1 MPNAD
6 QIQKAIHHLFRHEEG
21 RIPLG
26 TYAVLDA
33 ARDERIYPALTQAD
47 TESLCLYLG
56 DKAEELAA
64 VAPYLLSL
72 TKEDPFTQ
80 WLMNYGWGRSWGIFV
95 RSSASLKELH
105 RHFRKFL
112 MVYDE
117 KGTPLYFRYYDPRVL
132 RVYLPTCNESE
143 LRTVFG
149 PVDHYFVEGRE
160 ENQLIEFTWTE
171 KSKLIQ
177 NVTNL
182 IRG

>member
-95 RSSASLKELH
+95 RSPASLKELH

-117 KGTPLYFRYYDPRVL
+117 EGTSFYFRFYDPRVL
-132 RVYLPTCNESE
+132 RIYLPTCNESE
-143 LRTVFG
+143 LQTIFG
-149 PVDHYFVEGRE
+149 PVNHFYLEGKE
-160 ENQLIEFTWTE
+160 ESQLIELSCTDRL
-171 KSKLIQ
+171 KI
-177 NVTNL
+177 
-182 IRG
+182 IRSMIHL

>member
-1 MPNAD
+1 MSNAD
-6 QIQKAIHHLFRHEEG
+6 QIQKAIHHLFRQEEG
-21 RIPLG
+21 RGPLG
-26 TYAVLDA
+26 TYAILDA
-33 ARDERIYPALTQAD
+33 ARDDKICPALNQAD
-47 TESLCLYLG
+47 IENLCLYLG

-72 TKEDPFTQ
+72 TQEDPFTQ
-80 WLMNYGWGRSWGIFV
+80 WLMNNGWGKSWGIFV

-143 LRTVFG
+143 RKILFG
-149 PVDHYFVEGRE
+149 PVENYYVEGKTDK
-160 ENQLIEFTWTE
+160 LIIEFGCTE
-171 KSKLIQ
+171 KFRLLQ
-177 NVTNL
+177 NVIQL
-182 IRG
+182 

>member
-80 WLMNYGWGRSWGIFV
+80 WLMDNGWGKSWGIFV
-95 RSSASLKELH
+95 RSPASLKELH

-117 KGTPLYFRYYDPRVL
+117 KGTPLYFRYYDPRVM
-132 RVYLPTCNESE
+132 RVYLPTCNQAE
-143 LRTVFG
+143 LQTLFG
-149 PVDHYFVEGRE
+149 PVYLYCVEGKK
-160 ENQLIEFTWTE
+160 ENQLIEYGCTE
-171 KSKLIQ
+171 KYTLLQ
-177 NVTNL
+177 DVVNL
-182 IRG
+182 